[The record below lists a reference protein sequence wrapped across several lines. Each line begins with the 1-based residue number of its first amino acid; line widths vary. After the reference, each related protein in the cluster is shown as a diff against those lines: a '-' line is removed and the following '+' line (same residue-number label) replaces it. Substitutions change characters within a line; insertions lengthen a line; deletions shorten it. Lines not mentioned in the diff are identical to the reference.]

1 MPNADA
7 TTETQSG
14 PHPERQFAEA
24 CRAAGLAFLEGTRA
38 GWGKRELVAWL
49 VGPYREL
56 SAQVGTE
63 SMPPPSMQS
72 AQNAIR
78 EETLDELLH
87 LVRVAVSSAL
97 ADLLRGDTTCVTES
111 IRERSILEGGE
122 RDGVWLPADRPRM
135 RLEARVLSLFVVD
148 YLHSARPYE
157 ADLAVCTDCDAVN
170 FDGAGRRCPDC
181 GQPSQTRS
189 IVPSPVVLAAT
200 S

>member
-78 EETLDELLH
+78 EETLDELEEGF
-87 LVRVAVSSAL
+87 AGIPGTAL
-97 ADLLRGDTTCVTES
+97 Y
-111 IRERSILEGGE
+111 
-122 RDGVWLPADRPRM
+122 DG
-135 RLEARVLSLFVVD
+135 
-148 YLHSARPYE
+148 
-157 ADLAVCTDCDAVN
+157 
-170 FDGAGRRCPDC
+170 GAGGR
-181 GQPSQTRS
+181 GTA
-189 IVPSPVVLAAT
+189 VPE
-200 S
+200 